1 MGCIYTTNDKR
12 ESESERAREREREKA
27 PCPRRVL
34 LKEKEKILSRMSV
47 GSENFQSTPGI
58 KP

>member
-1 MGCIYTTNDKR
+1 MGDPEQVAQGTI
-12 ESESERAREREREKA
+12 ERVKAER
-27 PCPRRVL
+27 PRRVL